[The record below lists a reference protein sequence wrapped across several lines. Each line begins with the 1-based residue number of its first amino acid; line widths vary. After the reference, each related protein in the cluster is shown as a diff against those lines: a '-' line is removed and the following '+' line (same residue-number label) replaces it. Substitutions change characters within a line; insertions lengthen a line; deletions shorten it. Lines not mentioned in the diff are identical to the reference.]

1 MNLKF
6 EPLSLTEAARQIV
19 LALILFNI
27 IHWDVAQTT
36 GFLMAFSAAL
46 TMIARAK
53 SVPVAM
59 VELAGTSV
67 TQLKAAAAS
76 PEDHFLI
83 AVPAVTD
90 PTDVHAATLNKQGV
104 TP

>member
-53 SVPVAM
+53 SVPVAI
-59 VELAGTSV
+59 VELAGASA
-67 TQLKAAAAS
+67 TQLKAAAES
-76 PEDHFLI
+76 PQDHVLV
-83 AVPAVTD
+83 AVPVVTSSTAVQ
-90 PTDVHAATLNKQGV
+90 AATLNKEPQ
-104 TP
+104 P